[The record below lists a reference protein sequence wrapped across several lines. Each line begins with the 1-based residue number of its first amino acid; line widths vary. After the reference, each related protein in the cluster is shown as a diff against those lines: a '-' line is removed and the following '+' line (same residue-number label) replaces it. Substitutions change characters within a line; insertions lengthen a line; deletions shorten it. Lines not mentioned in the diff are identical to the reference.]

1 MPRILLRALTT
12 TLLSVVE
19 FEKKEKESN
28 LKPWISLLLLF
39 SLASCSSLKNEKVI
53 REGLS
58 EDALAF
64 YYSAEGYRLRGKYK
78 EAINLY
84 DRAGSLYISKL
95 AYREYILTQLKKAL
109 IFISLHKL
117 KPAGITLV
125 KARYWQDSFALNV
138 ESEIKAVEA
147 KLFIAKKENDLAY
160 TTLKELITLQED
172 NLLLKTYYQA
182 LAVETGLEQEKT
194 YLPQIKASFDEL
206 YEDYQK
212 SGTQNPDALI
222 YIGKTLVKQK
232 STSTTPLL
240 RKLEHIGR
248 ELEIPALAIFIL
260 EQYKL
265 KAKEDEKAFF
275 QYLIDEVKSKENAA
289 ILI

>member
-1 MPRILLRALTT
+1 M
-12 TLLSVVE
+12 
-19 FEKKEKESN
+19 
-28 LKPWISLLLLF
+28 KPWISLLLLF
-39 SLASCSSLKNEKVI
+39 VLASCSSLKQEKVVK
-53 REGLS
+53 EGLS
-58 EDALAF
+58 EDALTF
-64 YYSAEGYRLRGKYK
+64 YFSAEDYRLRGKYK

-109 IFISLHKL
+109 IFISLNKL
-117 KPAGITLV
+117 KPAGITIV
-125 KARYWQDSFALNV
+125 KARYWQESFAINV

-147 KLFIAKKENDLAY
+147 KLFIAQKENDLAY
-160 TTLKELITLQED
+160 TTLIELINLQED

-212 SGTQNPDALI
+212 KGTQNPDALI
-222 YIGKTLVKQK
+222 FIGKILVKQK
-232 STSTTPLL
+232 STSSLDLL

-260 EQYKL
+260 EQYKM
-265 KAKEDEKAFF
+265 KAKEDEKDFF

>member
-1 MPRILLRALTT
+1 M
-12 TLLSVVE
+12 
-19 FEKKEKESN
+19 
-28 LKPWISLLLLF
+28 KPWISLIFIFLLT
-39 SLASCSSLKNEKVI
+39 SCSSLKQEKVI
-53 REGLS
+53 KEGLS

-109 IFISLHKL
+109 VFISLNKL

-125 KARYWQDSFALNV
+125 KARFWQSSFSLNI

-147 KLFIAKKENDLAY
+147 KLFIAQKENDLAY
-160 TTLKELITLQED
+160 TTLKELITLQEE

-194 YLPQIKASFDEL
+194 YLPQIKASFYEL
-206 YEDYQK
+206 YDEYQK
-212 SGTQNPDALI
+212 KGTQNPDALI

-232 STSTTPLL
+232 STFSLDLL

-260 EQYKL
+260 EQYKM
-265 KAKEDEKAFF
+265 KAKDEEKAFF
-275 QYLIDEVKSKENAA
+275 QYLIDDVKNKENAA
-289 ILI
+289 ILL